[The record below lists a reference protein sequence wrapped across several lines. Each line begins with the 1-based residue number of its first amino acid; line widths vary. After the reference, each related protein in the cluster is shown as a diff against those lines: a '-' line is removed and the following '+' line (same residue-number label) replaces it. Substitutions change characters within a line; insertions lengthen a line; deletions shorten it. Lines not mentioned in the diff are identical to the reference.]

1 MKKLNVE
8 RSPCTSC
15 PYRKDVPS
23 GVWHFDEYEK
33 LREYDNVEIHADGS
47 VQGALMP
54 FLCHHTFDMPMETV
68 CRGWLTVH
76 QESVAVRLAV
86 LKGAVT
92 VEEVYAEVPE
102 KLYATGNE
110 AADFGQKKIEQPS
123 RKARTVISRLLRN
136 KKRRT

>member
-1 MKKLNVE
+1 MAKKLNVE

-33 LREYDNVEIHADGS
+33 LREYDTNEAVGT
-47 VQGALMP
+47 
-54 FLCHHTFDMPMETV
+54 FLCHHTLDMSMETV

-76 QESVAVRLAV
+76 QESVAVRLAI
-86 LKGAVT
+86 LTGAVT

-123 RKARTVISRLLRN
+123 RKARTVISRLMRN